1 LALSLVKYYAKRRI
15 KRVQYLSPDQAAKKL
30 GISVWTVRRRIQ
42 SGEIKATKLSR
53 KIIRIAE
60 DDLNAYIKSNA
71 V

>member
-1 LALSLVKYYAKRRI
+1 
-15 KRVQYLSPDQAAKKL
+15 VQYLSPDQAAKKL